1 MSYGELRGNAD
12 DFAAFADVVPAK
24 PVTRKTSALPERI
37 ALDPEQVEKG
47 LSQLVLSILELV
59 RQLIHKQAM
68 RRIEGGSLSDE
79 QVERL
84 GVTLMRLE
92 MQMEELKRHFDI
104 DYLNLDL
111 GPLGKLLDE

>member
-1 MSYGELRGNAD
+1 MNYGEVRGSAND
-12 DFAAFADVVPAK
+12 LAAFANIVPAK
-24 PVTRKTSALPERI
+24 PLAPRSSALPERI
-37 ALDPEQVEKG
+37 SLDPEKVEKG

-68 RRIEGGSLSDE
+68 RRIEGGSLSGD
-79 QVERL
+79 QVEKL

-92 MQMEELKRHFDI
+92 TQMEELKRHFDV

>member
-1 MSYGELRGNAD
+1 MNYGQVRGSAED
-12 DFAAFADVVPAK
+12 LTAFAEFTPTTKPA
-24 PVTRKTSALPERI
+24 KTSALPERI
-37 ALDPEQVEKG
+37 SLDPEKVEKG

-59 RQLIHKQAM
+59 RQLIHKQAL
-68 RRIEGGSLSDE
+68 RRIEGGSLSEDQIE
-79 QVERL
+79 KL

-92 MQMEELKRHFDI
+92 TQMEELKRHFDI

>member
-1 MSYGELRGNAD
+1 MNYGQVRGSAED
-12 DFAAFADVVPAK
+12 LSAFAEITSAK
-24 PVTRKTSALPERI
+24 PTKTSGLPERI
-37 ALDPEQVEKG
+37 SLDPEKVEKG

-59 RQLIHKQAM
+59 RQLIHKQAL
-68 RRIEGGSLSDE
+68 RRIEGGSLSED
-79 QVERL
+79 QVEKL

-92 MQMEELKRHFDI
+92 TQMEELKRHFDV

>member
-1 MSYGELRGNAD
+1 MNYGQVRGSAD
-12 DFAAFADVVPAK
+12 DLAAFAQITSAK
-24 PVTRKTSALPERI
+24 PTKTSALPERI
-37 ALDPEQVEKG
+37 ALDPEKVEKG

-59 RQLIHKQAM
+59 RQLIQKQAM
-68 RRIEGGSLSDE
+68 RRIEGGSLSPD
-79 QVERL
+79 QVEKL

-92 MQMEELKRHFDI
+92 TQMEELKRHFDI